1 MATLERPAKAQL
13 DEEIMTSLGSES
25 SPITLEQIL
34 AKLRSTSSSS
44 RSVYMHELARSIWRL
59 ADEGKVIV
67 ESGLIRKRHS
77 TQVHMNVQLVWAT
90 PNAEEMIT
98 CLGNAQCRGD
108 DHAYGT
114 CISSQ
119 EPREHGDST

>member
-1 MATLERPAKAQL
+1 MGMLQNATVLMFSTEFKIMETDHQPSVQQVLATLERPAKAQL

-67 ESGLIRKRHS
+67 ESGLIRKRH
-77 TQVHMNVQLVWAT
+77 
-90 PNAEEMIT
+90 
-98 CLGNAQCRGD
+98 
-108 DHAYGT
+108 
-114 CISSQ
+114 
-119 EPREHGDST
+119 

>member
-44 RSVYMHELARSIWRL
+44 SSVYMHELARSIWRL

-67 ESGLIRKRHS
+67 ESGLIRKH
-77 TQVHMNVQLVWAT
+77 
-90 PNAEEMIT
+90 
-98 CLGNAQCRGD
+98 
-108 DHAYGT
+108 
-114 CISSQ
+114 
-119 EPREHGDST
+119 PRQT

>member
-44 RSVYMHELARSIWRL
+44 RSVYMHDQYARQSINIASL
-59 ADEGKVIV
+59 
-67 ESGLIRKRHS
+67 
-77 TQVHMNVQLVWAT
+77 
-90 PNAEEMIT
+90 
-98 CLGNAQCRGD
+98 
-108 DHAYGT
+108 
-114 CISSQ
+114 
-119 EPREHGDST
+119 HGD